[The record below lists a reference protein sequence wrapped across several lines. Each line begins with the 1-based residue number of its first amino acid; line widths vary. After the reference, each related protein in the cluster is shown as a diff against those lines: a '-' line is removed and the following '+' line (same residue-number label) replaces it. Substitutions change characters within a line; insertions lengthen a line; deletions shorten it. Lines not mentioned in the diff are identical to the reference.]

1 MVTIYYWQK
10 IYLIKILDLAILIV
24 SGKINK
30 MELFDGEANYY
41 GDDAYNQNLKR
52 GDSSEGW
59 ISSVVDLL
67 RFLVH
72 FDGRGAKP
80 DLIRS
85 AFFDTMTTP
94 SNLNPNYAKGLLLTL
109 I

>member
-1 MVTIYYWQK
+1 M
-10 IYLIKILDLAILIV
+10 LDLAILIV
-24 SGKINK
+24 SDKEK
-30 MELFDGEANYY
+30 LLPGESNYY
-41 GDDAYNQNLKR
+41 GDDAYNQNLKL

-85 AFFDTMTTP
+85 AYFDTMTTP
-94 SNLNPNYAKGLLLTL
+94 STLNPNYAKGLSLTL
-109 I
+109 TQER